1 MGVINNMENS
11 SLQEVIKSSKV
22 IIHKGKYA
30 YLKAKESS
38 SLDRHFLVSQDQ
50 DEITIVTEEKNVE
63 NVKYEEEVKWFKL
76 IEIKVSLPFLAKGFL
91 ANVTKTVADKDLNIL
106 VVSTF
111 SKDYILVREETH
123 EIAVEALKE
132 AGFPVEIEY

>member
-1 MGVINNMENS
+1 MENS